1 MAGTEGTRAGKPQG
15 RLVSQANETAR
26 QGGSFALLQ
35 AAGSLK
41 LKEYLKVES
50 VGISVWD
57 KNLKLEFSP
66 FLFLPVRVYVLL

>member
-1 MAGTEGTRAGKPQG
+1 MWDCREWVQVISIQDS
-15 RLVSQANETAR
+15 LV
-26 QGGSFALLQ
+26 LLLFDR
-35 AAGSLK
+35 SLK